1 MASSNH
7 DDLDAFLTLL
17 ESRLRGPFSSLDL
30 AKAVSTASLSD
41 TSGEGA
47 TSYLH
52 NVLHVLPRAEKVT
65 QLRCLVGLLGLEP
78 LASTDTESLDQA
90 IENIAQAAQED
101 PIYEEWVRIVAGLV
115 EGILFERNTD
125 TLQKDDDA
133 TTIARGR
140 EAKKL
145 LDKTCSEI
153 LDRVR
158 KVERAT
164 SVIDEDSEHLLAQS
178 DADPLFLA
186 PYQYA
191 LLHSELL
198 EAVIPEVKGP
208 HSHFRV
214 NQDAD
219 ILSVDAKLELEKARE
234 EKEHRQ
240 TGLMAAAKQLAS
252 AATVSAK
259 KESDAPE
266 FPGLRG
272 TGATKPPPVHRPK
285 SSMFMPAKKPPGLA
299 VKRPLNSSLPG
310 GGLKMSTGAVGQR
323 GVAAGLQ
330 PVVKPVLH
338 QRKAGAA
345 QALLAKGRARA
356 RLMKTGAD
364 GSTDTKLASS
374 TAPTLKSPAGRVA
387 PSNVAVHA
395 HNVGGSNSITQ
406 RSKMKMI
413 DVAEVQGLE
422 TKKHEQVAA
431 VAQQP
436 TKVSRGRKATP
447 LTGQK
452 RQVHDNANGNEKVSR
467 LKVRHGESA
476 STKTVRET
484 NGESHT
490 KPPPTITTEATTLTR
505 TVAAPGPAEGDG
517 AGAIAAAALLAY
529 QQSQQRQASPEPHQH
544 HPHHMPTH
552 TQTHATSFGGMD
564 ASSTNNVHASS
575 AVAQKDW
582 RSMLQQTS
590 NRLSDDD
597 RVRIQQFFVQR
608 FNPTPAQTVYKM
620 KLHEDRTTDPKT
632 GNAVKETYYLELD
645 YSNFTSKQSKKVKRY

>member
-1 MASSNH
+1 MSSSNP

-17 ESRLRGPFSSLDL
+17 ESKLRGPFSSLDL

-47 TSYLH
+47 KTYLH

-78 LASTDTESLDQA
+78 LASTDTESLDKS
-90 IENIAQAAQED
+90 IENIVQAAQED

-115 EGILFERNTD
+115 EGILFETNND

-178 DADPLFLA
+178 DADPLILA

-191 LLHSELL
+191 LLRSELL

-208 HSHFRV
+208 HYHFRV

-240 TGLMAAAKQLAS
+240 TGLMAAAKQVAS
-252 AATVSAK
+252 AATVSAR

-272 TGATKPPPVHRPK
+272 TGATKPAPVQRPK

-299 VKRPLNSSLPG
+299 AKRPLNSSLPG
-310 GGLKMSTGAVGQR
+310 GGVKTSTEALGQR
-323 GVAAGLQ
+323 GVAAGLK
-330 PVVKPVLH
+330 PVVKPALH

-356 RLMKTGAD
+356 RLMKTGTD
-364 GSTDTKLASS
+364 GSTDTKLAPS
-374 TAPTLKSPAGRVA
+374 TTPTLASPAGRAA
-387 PSNVAVHA
+387 PSNVATHGYS
-395 HNVGGSNSITQ
+395 VGGSNSITQ
-406 RSKMKMI
+406 RSKMKII

-422 TKKHEQVAA
+422 SKKQEQVAA

-447 LTGQK
+447 LVGQK
-452 RQVHDNANGNEKVSR
+452 RQVHDSANGNEKVSR
-467 LKVRHGESA
+467 LKVYHGESA

-484 NGESHT
+484 NGESHA
-490 KPPPTITTEATTLTR
+490 KPPPTFTTEAR
-505 TVAAPGPAEGDG
+505 TAAHKVAAPVPGEGDG

-529 QQSQQRQASPEPHQH
+529 QQSQQRQTSPEPHQH
-544 HPHHMPTH
+544 HSPTH
-552 TQTHATSFGGMD
+552 TQTHATSYAGMD
-564 ASSTNNVHASS
+564 TASGHATNNVHPSS
-575 AVAQKDW
+575 VVAQKDW

-590 NRLSDDD
+590 NRLSDED
-597 RVRIQQFFVQR
+597 RIRIQQFFVQH
-608 FNPTPAQTVYKM
+608 FNPTPGQTVYKM
-620 KLHEDRTTDPKT
+620 KLHEERTTDPKT